1 MSSSQLNLGNTQ
13 PAPGSAPDRH
23 TSVRSTITLP
33 SYTPT
38 PRETESVMGRAGE
51 RTEDTIVEFPEDEE
65 EVEQRRD
72 EEMESLF
79 QIRQARRDE
88 RTVREERARLR
99 REAQEA
105 GDQETLRA
113 LRDMAAA
120 PRSADDPTGQRSV
133 DALIREHKAR
143 NRAPR
148 TAAVQYA
155 EVGVA
160 RLDGSRVRADS
171 AASDK
176 APLLDAAA
184 GMGSG
189 GRPRADTGDSSR
201 SRSRTPGRRFFGHI
215 RNISQSSLRI
225 TSNDMSDDEGS
236 IDDLTPQHSRAPS
249 RMSEIDLNDQV
260 IPRTLSGRVV
270 DPPQYTNIEMTSPNL
285 REPERAATRDTLPRA
300 VPGETPPSYPWLP
313 NFGPLP
319 SIEITTPD
327 TPTHS

>member
-1 MSSSQLNLGNTQ
+1 
-13 PAPGSAPDRH
+13 
-23 TSVRSTITLP
+23 
-33 SYTPT
+33 
-38 PRETESVMGRAGE
+38 MGRAGE
-51 RTEDTIVEFPEDEE
+51 RAGDTIVEYPEDEE
-65 EVEQRRD
+65 EIEQRRD

-88 RTVREERARLR
+88 RLAREERARLR

-113 LRDMAAA
+113 LRDLAAA

-171 AASDK
+171 AASDN

-184 GMGSG
+184 AMGSG
-189 GRPRADTGDSSR
+189 GRPRAGTGDSSR

-236 IDDLTPQHSRAPS
+236 IDELTPQPSRAPS
-249 RMSEIDLNDQV
+249 RMNEQEMNDPM

-270 DPPQYTNIEMTSPNL
+270 DPPQYTNIEMTSPDV
-285 REPERAATRDTLPRA
+285 REPERAATRDTPRTA
-300 VPGETPPSYPWLP
+300 PGETPPSYPWLP
-313 NFGPLP
+313 TLGPLP
-319 SIEITTPD
+319 SIEITTFD
-327 TPTHS
+327 MPTHGSS

>member
-1 MSSSQLNLGNTQ
+1 MSSSQPNLSNAQ
-13 PAPGSAPDRH
+13 SVPDRH
-23 TSVRSTITLP
+23 ASVRSTITLP

-38 PRETESVMGRAGE
+38 ARATESVMGRAGE
-51 RTEDTIVEFPEDEE
+51 RAGDTIVEYPEDEE

-88 RTVREERARLR
+88 RIAREERARLR

-113 LRDMAAA
+113 LRDLAAA

-171 AASDK
+171 AMSDN

-215 RNISQSSLRI
+215 RNNSQSSLRLG
-225 TSNDMSDDEGS
+225 SNDMSDDDGS
-236 IDDLTPQHSRAPS
+236 GDELTPQASRAPS
-249 RMSEIDLNDQV
+249 RMIEIDLSEPT

-270 DPPQYTNIEMTSPNL
+270 EPPQYTSIEMTSPDL
-285 REPERAATRDTLPRA
+285 REPERAAIRDSRTT
-300 VPGETPPSYPWLP
+300 PGETPPSYPWLP
-313 NFGPLP
+313 NLGPLP
-319 SIEITTPD
+319 SIEITTFD
-327 TPTHS
+327 TPTHGQP